1 MAIHPF
7 GGSRE
12 LSLAVMVEVSS
23 EIVMQRIYVVGVLV
37 AVCFTGWLYQAP
49 ISHQA
54 TGWITTTAEYS
65 KAVAE
70 FGAL

>member
-1 MAIHPF
+1 MAIHSF
-7 GGSRE
+7 RGSGE
-12 LSLAVMVEVSS
+12 PLLAVMVEVSQ
-23 EIVMQRIYVVGVLV
+23 EIVMQQIYVVGVLV

-54 TGWITTTAEYS
+54 TSWMTASGEYS

-70 FGAL
+70 FGGL

>member
-1 MAIHPF
+1 
-7 GGSRE
+7 
-12 LSLAVMVEVSS
+12 
-23 EIVMQRIYVVGVLV
+23 MQRIYVVGVLV

>member
-23 EIVMQRIYVVGVLV
+23 EIVMQWSYVICVLV

-54 TGWITTTAEYS
+54 TNWMTATGEYS